1 MTFLA
6 LLSLAEEFRL
16 RANIAQ
22 SLQCLTAASLLQ
34 DISKHQKA
42 RANMLI
48 GKLLAQYGRNRGT
61 IFKPFSFF

>member
-1 MTFLA
+1 MSEMTFLA

-34 DISKHQKA
+34 DISPYNKA

-48 GKLLAQYGRNRGT
+48 GKLLAQYARNKST
-61 IFKPFSFF
+61 FF